1 MIESNQISDSFRLSS
16 LLEGFADIDQKVDCD
31 IQALSLDSR
40 AVEQGHLFFACAGT
54 QGHGLDY
61 IDQVC
66 DSGAAA
72 IAWEPTAKYNEVPKI
87 EKNIPLIAVE
97 NLAHQIGVIADRF
110 YGHPSK
116 DLHVIGITG
125 TDGKTS
131 CSHFLAS
138 ALSNKDSKA
147 GVIGT
152 IGYGL
157 FGELH
162 EASHTTPDAIS
173 IHKLLHE
180 MRELGV
186 RYVVMEV
193 SSHGLDQGRVNGV
206 IFEVAVLTNVSRDHL
221 DYHGNQISY
230 AKAKEKLFHM
240 PGLTSVVIN
249 HDDKFG
255 AQWLESLNSDVTN
268 ISYGVEQNNRATQNS
283 VVISEV
289 SLTQSGIGWHV
300 NSPWGESDF
309 SNPLYGKF
317 NVYNLSAVIS
327 VLGCLGFSWNTIRR
341 EIKGLQTVP
350 GRMEVCRIGETEVAP
365 NVIIDFAHTPE
376 ALEQVLSSVKEHGFG
391 RVWCVF
397 GCGGDRDT
405 GKRPLMGE
413 VAERLA
419 DKVILT
425 NDNPRNESANKIIN
439 EILSG
444 TEKPELVHVEC
455 DREKAIYWALASADV
470 DDIVLVAGKGH
481 ESCQIVG
488 NEKIPFNDCEVI
500 RAWLSRGVH

>member
-1 MIESNQISDSFRLSS
+1 MIENNHIHDSSKLSY
-16 LLEGFADIDQKVDCD
+16 LLAGFADIDQKIDCN

-40 AVEQGHLFFACAGT
+40 AVERGDLFFACAGT

-66 DSGAAA
+66 DSGVAA
-72 IAWEPTAKYNEVPKI
+72 IAWEPTAEYNEVPKI
-87 EKNIPLIAVE
+87 GKNIPLIAVE
-97 NLAHQIGVIADRF
+97 NLAHQVGIIADRF

-138 ALSNKDSKA
+138 ALSNKESKA

-162 EASHTTPDAIS
+162 EASHTTPDAIR
-173 IHKLLHE
+173 IHELLHG
-180 MRELGV
+180 MRESGV
-186 RYVVMEV
+186 QYVVMEV

-206 IFEVAVLTNVSRDHL
+206 LFEVAVLTNVSRDHL
-221 DYHGNQISY
+221 DYHGDQISY

-240 PGLTSVVIN
+240 PGLMSAVIN
-249 HDDKFG
+249 HDDEFG
-255 AQWLESLNSDVTN
+255 VQWLESLNSNVVSV
-268 ISYGVEQNNRATQNS
+268 SYGDKQNNIIAQNS
-283 VVISEV
+283 VVISDV
-289 SLTQSGIGWHV
+289 SLTQSGISWHIS
-300 NSPWGESDF
+300 SPWGEADF
-309 SNPLYGKF
+309 FNRLYGSF
-317 NVYNLSAVIS
+317 NVYNLAAVVS
-327 VLGCLGFSWNTIRR
+327 VLGCLGLSWK
-341 EIKGLQTVP
+341 EICEQIETMRTVP
-350 GRMEVCRIGETEVAP
+350 GRMEVCRVDKQESTA

-376 ALEQVLSSVKEHGFG
+376 ALEQVLVSLKGHGFG

-397 GCGGDRDT
+397 GCGGDRDA

-419 DKVILT
+419 DRVILT
-425 NDNPRNESANKIIN
+425 NDNPRTESPENIVS

-444 TEKPELVHVEC
+444 IEKPELVQVEC
-455 DREKAIYWALASADV
+455 DREKAISWALASAGV

-481 ESCQIVG
+481 ESYQIIG
-488 NEKIPFNDCEVI
+488 SEKIPFNDREVI
-500 RAWLSRGVH
+500 HTWLNRGVH